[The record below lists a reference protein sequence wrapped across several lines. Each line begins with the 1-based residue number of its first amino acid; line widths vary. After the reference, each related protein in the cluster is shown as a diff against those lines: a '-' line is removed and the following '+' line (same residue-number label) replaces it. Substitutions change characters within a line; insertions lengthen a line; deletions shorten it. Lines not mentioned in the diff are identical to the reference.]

1 MELSKRLQAVADLL
15 DCHEKIAD
23 IGCDHGFV
31 SIYLIE
37 SKKASWCLAM
47 DVNKGP
53 LERAREHVLEKRLST
68 YIETR
73 LSDGAKEIQFL
84 KDESGEDKLE
94 VEAALI
100 AGMGGKL
107 MIQIIQ
113 DSLEKF
119 QNMEE
124 FVLQPQSEIAKVRQF
139 VREIGYHI
147 AKEDMILEDG
157 KYYPMMKVVRGKV
170 EADYVTDVPE
180 GLKAGNSI
188 GEIEAVFNDEE
199 LQIQLQMVFD
209 EYGEYLLKEK
219 HPVLLQFLCKEKK
232 LYQGIL
238 NNLAQLDTEKTET
251 RQKEIKEKLEYI
263 HLGLEWFKDE
273 M

>member
-15 DCHEKIAD
+15 GCHERIAD

-73 LSDGAKEIQFL
+73 LSDGAKEIQFV
-84 KDESGEDKLE
+84 KDEYGMDKLE

-100 AGMGGKL
+100 AGMGGRL
-107 MIQIIQ
+107 MIQIIA

-119 QNMEE
+119 QSMEE

-139 VREIGYHI
+139 IREIGYHI
-147 AKEDMILEDG
+147 AKEDMVFEDG
-157 KYYPMMKVVRGKV
+157 KYYPMMKVVRG
-170 EADYVTDVPE
+170 EAEIDYVTEVPE
-180 GLKAGNSI
+180 EVKGVRGTDAR
-188 GEIEAVFNDEE
+188 EE
-199 LQIQLQMVFD
+199 LQVNLQKIFD
-209 EYGEYLLKEK
+209 EYGEFLLKK
-219 HPVLLQFLCKEKK
+219 RHPVLLQFLCKEKE

-238 NNLAQLDTEKTET
+238 ANLAQLDTEKSEI
-251 RQKEIKEKLEYI
+251 RRKEIVEKLKYI
-263 HLGLEWFKDE
+263 HLGLEWFEHE